1 MPSEGGGALRRLG
14 VALLNA
20 TLLLAALVLLL
31 AVILVWQVRGL
42 ATDMRDGL
50 RSELVTI
57 QPRVEEARHSAQEA
71 LSALDAAAQ
80 APGATT
86 SPPPVAVTQAQ
97 DRLRALLDDLA
108 TLDPG
113 LENAEQTESL
123 LRRLALLIIATA
135 AQGLLDPAAR

>member
-1 MPSEGGGALRRLG
+1 